1 MKALDPDS
9 EKLQEKAIVTNIDI
23 EYELRLLKLSIKG
36 LLLILWVQSF

>member
-9 EKLQEKAIVTNIDI
+9 EKLPEKSYCNKYRHQNMNWVLGDV
-23 EYELRLLKLSIKG
+23 KG